1 MYCMSRASALH
12 RFSDTM
18 AARMFLRRV
27 SSLSAGGV
35 GGGPRSVPH
44 QFVPTSKSRVAD
56 FAGARHESYKVS
68 SELAPLSGMGVYAP
82 GRSAQTLEPWPSS
95 ALPLLR
101 ATARGLPSRSAVPC
115 VLFLDF
121 VFRPHA
127 AGRID
132 YTSRHCPSAANAQA

>member
-18 AARMFLRRV
+18 ALECFCAGSLPCLR
-27 SSLSAGGV
+27 AAWAAA
-35 GGGPRSVPH
+35 RSVPH

-68 SELAPLSGMGVYAP
+68 SELASLSAWGLCTWEVCADAQALATV
-82 GRSAQTLEPWPSS
+82 RSLCCRRLRVVFHR
-95 ALPLLR
+95 LPC
-101 ATARGLPSRSAVPC
+101 PVSCFSI
-115 VLFLDF
+115 LFSDRMQL
-121 VFRPHA
+121 
-127 AGRID
+127 RID